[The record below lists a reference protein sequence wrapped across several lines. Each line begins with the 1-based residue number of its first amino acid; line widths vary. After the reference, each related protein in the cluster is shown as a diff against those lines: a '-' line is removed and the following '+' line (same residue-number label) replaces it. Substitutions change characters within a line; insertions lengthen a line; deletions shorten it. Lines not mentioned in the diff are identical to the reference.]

1 MGRNAQSVEKSVLL
15 GSGERGMPVDDGVLI
30 SCVGK
35 GGRDQKEGLKLDLG
49 PRILFGPGTLGERK
63 PWWKLMGTYGNWNN
77 VQVRRGLSTHG
88 KGFFLPQM

>member
-35 GGRDQKEGLKLDLG
+35 GGKGPERGTEIGFGL
-49 PRILFGPGTLGERK
+49 RILFGTLGTRK
-63 PWWKLMGTYGNWNN
+63 P
-77 VQVRRGLSTHG
+77 
-88 KGFFLPQM
+88 

>member
-35 GGRDQKEGLKLDLG
+35 GGRAQKEGLKLDLG
-49 PRILFGPGTLGERK
+49 PGFFGIFGTL
-63 PWWKLMGTYGNWNN
+63 
-77 VQVRRGLSTHG
+77 S
-88 KGFFLPQM
+88 